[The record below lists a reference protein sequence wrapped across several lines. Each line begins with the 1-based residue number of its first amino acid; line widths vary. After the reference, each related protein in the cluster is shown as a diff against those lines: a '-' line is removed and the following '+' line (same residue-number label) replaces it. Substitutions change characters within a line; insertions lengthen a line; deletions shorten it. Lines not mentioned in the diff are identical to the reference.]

1 MATWSP
7 DPERI
12 PWLEVVA
19 NATFVA
25 APIVAVDEEGTPA
38 RHYDF
43 EIVGPRPKII
53 GLQVSQD
60 EAGLVIAVPQVIT
73 GLYPPLEI
81 EFQTPLPGDL
91 RQTGW
96 CEDFP
101 EIPGAAVEIIRF
113 APRLEPWVDW
123 TLRVT
128 AYFRKLSGAEYAE
141 QQDYVLRVIANWTPG
156 RDALKE
162 VVDARR
168 HSTRE

>member
-19 NATFVA
+19 NATFTA
-25 APIVAVDEEGTPA
+25 APIVAVDEDGTPA

-73 GLYPPLEI
+73 GLYPPMEI
-81 EFQTPLPGDL
+81 EYQTPLADGG
-91 RQTGW
+91 RQTGFCW
-96 CEDFP
+96 DFP
-101 EIPGAAVEIIRF
+101 EIPVEADEIICFTPRK
-113 APRLEPWVDW
+113 APTLDW
-123 TLRVT
+123 TFRVT
-128 AYFRKLSGAEYAE
+128 AYFAQGNGSDSAEFI
-141 QQDYVLRVIANWTPG
+141 LRVRADWTPG

-162 VVDARR
+162 AVDARR
-168 HSTRE
+168 HQVRQ

>member
-7 DPERI
+7 DPEHI

-19 NATFVA
+19 NATFTA
-25 APIVAVDEEGTPA
+25 APIVAVDEEGMPA

-73 GLYPPLEI
+73 GLYPPVEI
-81 EFQTPLPGDL
+81 EYQTPLADGG
-91 RQTGW
+91 RQTGFCW
-96 CEDFP
+96 DFP
-101 EIPGAAVEIIRF
+101 EIPAEADEIICF
-113 APRLEPWVDW
+113 TPRKEPSLDW
-123 TLRVT
+123 TFRVT
-128 AYFRKLSGAEYAE
+128 AYFAQGSDSAEFI
-141 QQDYVLRVIANWTPG
+141 LRVRADWTPG

-162 VVDARR
+162 AVDARR
-168 HSTRE
+168 HETRE

>member
-7 DPERI
+7 DPELI

-38 RHYDF
+38 SHYDF

-53 GLQVSQD
+53 GLEVTQD
-60 EAGLVIAVPQVIT
+60 ETGLVIAVPQVIT
-73 GLYPPLEI
+73 GLYPPVEI
-81 EFQTPLPGDL
+81 EYQTPLADGG
-91 RQTGW
+91 RQTGI
-96 CEDFP
+96 CLDFP
-101 EIPGAAVEIIRF
+101 EIPAAADEIICF
-113 APRLEPWVDW
+113 TPRKEPSLDW

-128 AYFRKLSGAEYAE
+128 AYFAQGSDSAEF
-141 QQDYVLRVIANWTPG
+141 VLRVRADWTPG

-162 VVDARR
+162 AVDARR
-168 HSTRE
+168 HPTRQ

>member
-19 NATFVA
+19 NVTFTA
-25 APIVAVDEEGTPA
+25 APIVAVDEDGTPA

-73 GLYPPLEI
+73 GLYPPVEI
-81 EFQTPLPGDL
+81 EYQTPLADGG
-91 RQTGW
+91 RQTGFCW
-96 CEDFP
+96 DFP
-101 EIPGAAVEIIRF
+101 EIPVEADEIICF
-113 APRLEPWVDW
+113 TPHKEPSLDW
-123 TLRVT
+123 TFRVT
-128 AYFRKLSGAEYAE
+128 AYFANGSDSAEFI
-141 QQDYVLRVIANWTPG
+141 LRVRADWTPG

-162 VVDARR
+162 AVDARR
-168 HSTRE
+168 HQVRQ

>member
-19 NATFVA
+19 NATFTA
-25 APIVAVDEEGTPA
+25 APIVAVDEDGTPA

-53 GLQVSQD
+53 GLHVNQD

-73 GLYPPLEI
+73 GLYPPVEI
-81 EFQTPLPGDL
+81 EYQTPLADGG
-91 RQTGW
+91 RQTGFCW
-96 CEDFP
+96 DFP
-101 EIPGAAVEIIRF
+101 EIPVEADEIICFTPRK
-113 APRLEPWVDW
+113 APTLDW
-123 TLRVT
+123 TFRVT
-128 AYFRKLSGAEYAE
+128 AYFAQGKGSDSAEFI
-141 QQDYVLRVIANWTPG
+141 LRVRADWTPG

-162 VVDARR
+162 AVDARR
-168 HSTRE
+168 HQVRQ

>member
-1 MATWSP
+1 MATWTP
-7 DPERI
+7 DPAII

-19 NATFVA
+19 NATFTA
-25 APIVAVDEEGTPA
+25 APIVAVDEEGMPA

-73 GLYPPLEI
+73 GLYPPVEI
-81 EFQTPLPGDL
+81 EYQTPLADGG
-91 RQTGW
+91 RQTGFCW
-96 CEDFP
+96 DFP
-101 EIPGAAVEIIRF
+101 EIPVEADEIICF
-113 APRLEPWVDW
+113 TPRKEPTLDW

-128 AYFRKLSGAEYAE
+128 AYFAHSSDSAEFI
-141 QQDYVLRVIANWTPG
+141 LRVRADWTPG

-162 VVDARR
+162 AVDARR
-168 HSTRE
+168 HETRE